1 MLSLSFRVARGSRP
15 AVPLRRL
22 PAGAAAAGTGFL
34 LLTAAGRAS
43 LPLLAW
49 CTVPFAVSAYLA
61 VLTARA
67 EPRVRPGRPEGPGA
81 ASAALHCALS
91 CALGSAVALAAYD
104 GTHRAVPW
112 AGALTL
118 LALLPAVAAVA
129 TAVSLRAP
137 RPGRS
142 PRGPAVAPAGLPWGA
157 ALVVIGVAVEF
168 SARPGAGPAVP
179 LPGGLGRIGPALLG
193 GWALTAAGLVLAVP
207 GLVHGCGRLL
217 AAGRPGAL
225 RLLAGRAL
233 QEDARRI
240 GRPVGVVCAVAS
252 ALVGVVAL
260 HGSAALHGSGGR
272 PAGPLTLLG
281 VVLVTAGAVGALLS
295 AAVEAGHARR
305 PVTDA
310 LTGLGAPASLLRGA
324 AALRGVVVIAAV
336 VPVTWAVAELAASPL

>member
-1 MLSLSFRVARGSRP
+1 M
-15 AVPLRRL
+15 
-22 PAGAAAAGTGFL
+22 
-34 LLTAAGRAS
+34 
-43 LPLLAW
+43 
-49 CTVPFAVSAYLA
+49 
-61 VLTARA
+61 
-67 EPRVRPGRPEGPGA
+67 
-81 ASAALHCALS
+81 
-91 CALGSAVALAAYD
+91 
-104 GTHRAVPW
+104 
-112 AGALTL
+112 
-118 LALLPAVAAVA
+118 
-129 TAVSLRAP
+129 
-137 RPGRS
+137 
-142 PRGPAVAPAGLPWGA
+142 
-157 ALVVIGVAVEF
+157 
-168 SARPGAGPAVP
+168 
-179 LPGGLGRIGPALLG
+179 
-193 GWALTAAGLVLAVP
+193 LAVP